1 VSALDSPAFPH
12 SSQPLDGQGNP
23 MCGEHSEWGI
33 TTRQYAAIKLRVPMS
48 GDAELDAMILES
60 RRLDYAGQALT
71 GMLVNGGAGSWD
83 HDAQNAY
90 TAANAMLAAP
100 KGGEDQPNQWIQ
112 LRVYKGTQD
121 AADLLRA
128 RFYKTGSSPISFEFQ
143 GHRWRY
149 LHDSSD
155 DVGEFTVIERPAERR
170 QP

>member
-12 SSQPLDGQGNP
+12 EPYSIDARRWSDGSS
-23 MCGEHSEWGI
+23 GI

-60 RRLDYAGQALT
+60 RRLDFAGQAL
-71 GMLVNGGAGSWD
+71 GVRINYGA
-83 HDAQNAY
+83 NIREKEL
-90 TAANAMLAAP
+90 ANECYAIADAMLAAR

-121 AADLLRA
+121 HTELLRA
-128 RFYKTGSSPISFEFQ
+128 RFYKTGSNPISFEFQ

-149 LHDSSD
+149 LHDSFD
-155 DVGEFTVIERPAERR
+155 DVGEFTVIQRPAERR